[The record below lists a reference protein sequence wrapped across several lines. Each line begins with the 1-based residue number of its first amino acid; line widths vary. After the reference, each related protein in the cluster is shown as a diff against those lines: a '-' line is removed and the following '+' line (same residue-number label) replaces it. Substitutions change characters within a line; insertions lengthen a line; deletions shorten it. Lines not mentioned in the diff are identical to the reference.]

1 MLCRALVLLVLVL
14 AGAAPASA
22 AERLAFFGFEFI
34 NTSLEPTRPDETA
47 RLATIG
53 EIARTELAK
62 HGYDLV
68 DTATI
73 ADEVAKRRPLRD
85 CNGCELDFGK
95 QLGAGLVGFGW
106 VQKVSNLILN
116 INLQIRDVATGRLV
130 QAASTDIRGNTDE
143 SWEHG
148 IRYLIKNRLFAPES
162 SGGNG

>member
-1 MLCRALVLLVLVL
+1 MRLRALLPLVLLLV
-14 AGAAPASA
+14 GASPAFA
-22 AERLAFFGFEFI
+22 ADRLAFFGFELI
-34 NTSLEPTRPDETA
+34 NTSPEPTRPDETG

-53 EIARTELAK
+53 DIAKAELAK
-62 HGYDLV
+62 HGYELV
-68 DTATI
+68 DSAPV

-85 CNGCELDFGK
+85 CNGCELDLAK
-95 QLGAGLVGFGW
+95 RLGANLAAFGW

-148 IRYLIKNRLFAPES
+148 IRYLIKNRLFAPAS

>member
-1 MLCRALVLLVLVL
+1 MRLRALLPLVLLLV
-14 AGAAPASA
+14 GASPAFA
-22 AERLAFFGFEFI
+22 ADRLAFFGFELI
-34 NTSLEPTRPDETA
+34 NTSPEPTRPDETG

-53 EIARTELAK
+53 DIAKAELAK
-62 HGYDLV
+62 HGYELV
-68 DTATI
+68 DSAPV

-85 CNGCELDFGK
+85 CNGCELDLAK
-95 QLGAGLVGFGW
+95 RLGANLAAFGW